1 MYYNLLLSKLIIL
14 GTYKVYCILWIMNL
28 GLLINM
34 SGFTLFIYYQ
44 NIIKE
49 NKTLKLKFKF
59 IVIVTFKSLIKLDTE
74 ITWAF
79 LFVF

>member
-1 MYYNLLLSKLIIL
+1 
-14 GTYKVYCILWIMNL
+14 MNL

-34 SGFTLFIYYQ
+34 SGFILFIYYQ

-59 IVIVTFKSLIKLDTE
+59 RVIVTFKSLL
-74 ITWAF
+74 
-79 LFVF
+79 

>member
-34 SGFTLFIYYQ
+34 SGFIVFIYYQ

-59 IVIVTFKSLIKLDTE
+59 ILIVTFKSLL
-74 ITWAF
+74 
-79 LFVF
+79 

>member
-1 MYYNLLLSKLIIL
+1 
-14 GTYKVYCILWIMNL
+14 
-28 GLLINM
+28 M
-34 SGFTLFIYYQ
+34 SGFVLFIYYQ

>member
-34 SGFTLFIYYQ
+34 SGFILFIYYQ